1 MSSYISKKEI
11 RTTEDMDGNISTT
24 TLETTKKIEKITE
37 PDYIKIYTAM
47 WCEYNQIPT
56 AWRDLFLQL
65 AVRMTYCKLEG
76 GHASEGGQLVNVG
89 KPFGDDIC
97 RALGWKVK
105 PDKTSNQL
113 MLGLRELCRCNAI
126 KKVHR
131 GVYQINP
138 QYAGKG
144 EWKYNPNAQ
153 RGGVENLIAH
163 FNFKNGSVHTQI
175 EWADD
180 GTDCP
185 VNTEMRNGL
194 EVPAGSSATL
204 YTTTHERSINHT

>member
-1 MSSYISKKEI
+1 MSSYIKKSETI
-11 RTTEDMDGNISTT
+11 TKEDAEGNISSTT
-24 TLETTKKIEKITE
+24 KETTKKIEKVQE

-47 WCEYNQIPT
+47 WCEYNQIPQ

-65 AVRMTYCKLEG
+65 ALRMTYCKMQG
-76 GHASEGGQLVNVG
+76 GQSGEGGQLVNVG

-97 RALGWKVK
+97 QSMGWKVK
-105 PDKTSNQL
+105 DKTSNQL
-113 MLGLRELCRCNAI
+113 MQGLRELCKCNAI
-126 KKVHR
+126 KKINR

-163 FNFKNGSVHTQI
+163 FNFKDGTVETKI
-175 EWADD
+175 DWADD
-180 GTDCP
+180 GSDNP
-185 VNTEMRNGL
+185 MNEEMKKILGINNNND
-194 EVPAGSSATL
+194 STTML
-204 YTTTHERSINHT
+204 YTTTKTSNKK